1 MTSLGSLWPILLLA
15 ASSIVMNVAWYYH
28 LKQPSL
34 GMLAAIGLA
43 WGIALLEYILAVP
56 ANRIGI
62 AHYSLPELKTIQEV
76 LSLAAFV
83 LVAWA
88 LFGETPGPSQIFG
101 FALIAGGAFMIFKSP
116 LG

>member
-1 MTSLGSLWPILLLA
+1 MTAYLPIGLLA
-15 ASSIVMNVAWYYH
+15 ASAIVMNVAWYYH

-43 WGIALLEYILAVP
+43 WGIALFEYCLAVP

-62 AHYSLPELKTIQEV
+62 AHWSLAELKTMQEV

-88 LFGETPGPSQIFG
+88 LFGQTPGPSQLLG
-101 FALIAGGAFMIFKSP
+101 FALIAGGAFMIFRSP
-116 LG
+116 FG

>member
-1 MTSLGSLWPILLLA
+1 MTNLPALWPILMLA
-15 ASSIVMNVAWYYH
+15 ASAVVMNIAWYWH
-28 LKQPSL
+28 LKQPSW
-34 GMLAAIGLA
+34 GMLAAIGAA
-43 WGIALLEYILAVP
+43 WGIALLEYCLAVP

-62 AHYSLPELKTIQEV
+62 AHYSLAELKTIQEV

-88 LFGETPGPSQIFG
+88 LFGQTPGPSQLLG

-116 LG
+116 FG

>member
-1 MTSLGSLWPILLLA
+1 MTAYLPIGLLA
-15 ASSIVMNVAWYYH
+15 ASAIVMNVAWYWH

-43 WGIALLEYILAVP
+43 WGIALVEYCLAVP

-62 AHYSLPELKTIQEV
+62 THWSLAELKTMQEV

-88 LFGETPGPSQIFG
+88 LFGQTPGPSQLLG
-101 FALIAGGAFMIFKSP
+101 FALIAGGAYMIFRSP
-116 LG
+116 FG

>member
-1 MTSLGSLWPILLLA
+1 MTAYLPIGLLA
-15 ASSIVMNVAWYYH
+15 LSAIVMNVAWYWH

-43 WGIALLEYILAVP
+43 WGIALVEYCLAVP

-62 AHYSLPELKTIQEV
+62 AHWSLAELKTMQEV

-88 LFGETPGPSQIFG
+88 LFGQTPGPSQLLG
-101 FALIAGGAFMIFKSP
+101 FALIAGGAYMIFRSP
-116 LG
+116 FG

>member
-1 MTSLGSLWPILLLA
+1 MTAYIPIGLLA
-15 ASSIVMNVAWYYH
+15 LSAIVMNVAWYWH

-43 WGIALLEYILAVP
+43 WGIALVEYCLAVP

-62 AHYSLPELKTIQEV
+62 AHWSLAELKTMQEV

-88 LFGETPGPSQIFG
+88 LFGQTPGPSQLLG
-101 FALIAGGAFMIFKSP
+101 FALIAGGAFMIFRSP
-116 LG
+116 FG

>member
-1 MTSLGSLWPILLLA
+1 MPPTILPIVLLA
-15 ASSIVMNVAWYYH
+15 ASAIVMNIAWYLH

-43 WGIALLEYILAVP
+43 WGIALIEYCLAVP

-62 AHYSLPELKTIQEV
+62 AHYSLAELKTIQEV

-88 LFGETPGPSQIFG
+88 LFGETPGPSQLAG
-101 FALIAGGAFMIFKSP
+101 FALIAGGAFLIFRSP

>member
-1 MTSLGSLWPILLLA
+1 MSLTAFWPIVLLA
-15 ASSIVMNVAWYYH
+15 GSGIIMNIAWYYH

-43 WGIALLEYILAVP
+43 WGIALLEYCLAVP

-62 AHYSLPELKTIQEV
+62 AHYSLTELKTMQEV

-88 LFGETPGPSQIFG
+88 LFGETPGPSQLLG
-101 FALIAGGAFMIFKSP
+101 FALIAGGAYMIFRSP
-116 LG
+116 FG